1 MGLGIHSGNTKSTAL
16 KTEFKIASVERC
28 MRWYKRFHNSCK
40 FTFHFTGLLRNT
52 FNYSDYTDFMRGQLT
67 KGQNWKQSR
76 RLCQNSSEGDLES
89 IEEENEQ
96 ILVESIIKN
105 LTAVKYFARAR
116 ASFPFHYIYHEFHQ
130 RCNTSVSANQSSTLK
145 LALWVVKFHF
155 TSVVVECSERWW
167 AMKTMLRKQVYYPM
181 RNIVALT
188 FIISG
193 CSGELRMC

>member
-1 MGLGIHSGNTKSTAL
+1 MIQAFSQFLQ
-16 KTEFKIASVERC
+16 
-28 MRWYKRFHNSCK
+28 
-40 FTFHFTGLLRNT
+40 TFHFTGLLFYRSS

-96 ILVESIIKN
+96 IFVESIIKN

-130 RCNTSVSANQSSTLK
+130 RCNTSVSAKQS
-145 LALWVVKFHF
+145 
-155 TSVVVECSERWW
+155 
-167 AMKTMLRKQVYYPM
+167 
-181 RNIVALT
+181 IVHKEAR
-188 FIISG
+188 FISG
-193 CSGELRMC
+193 EISLYFSRGRMLWKVMSNEDYAPKTGLLPYEKHRCINFHYLRVFRWVTNVLETNMLSKLCCSGFQI